1 MWKDNML
8 SREIIGV
15 KGHEEG
21 CNYTQSNV
29 VFSQKRKNERWTIQS
44 IFVKYWEKD
53 VASDVVS
60 NECWSS
66 EIGGASRRRNMGPP
80 FGRPHKSCIHRYR
93 EMGDISI
100 IG

>member
-1 MWKDNML
+1 LVMECW
-8 SREIIGV
+8 SWSVGHGV
-15 KGHEEG
+15 LVMECWSWSVGHGVLVME
-21 CNYTQSNV
+21 CWSWSV
-29 VFSQKRKNERWTIQS
+29 VFLRS
-44 IFVKYWEKD
+44 FD
-53 VASDVVS
+53 DVV
-60 NECWSS
+60 NEDWSS